1 MNRETE
7 RHDMLVDAPGIDLI
21 SASSFAHG
29 HPFEQYEWLRKNDPV
44 YFHPE
49 VDGPGFWALTKHAD
63 VRWASRLPKQ
73 FSSYKMGIDVGDY
86 DPVVLDA
93 MRNMM
98 LFMDPPEHHRFKSLV
113 SKGFTPSEAVSMADR
128 FVTLC
133 REIIDDVIERGE
145 CEFVSEV
152 AGRLPSGV
160 IAEMLGIPRTDG
172 ERLYEL
178 TEIQHTTDDS
188 VASPAAR
195 NDARIEMINYA
206 KSVADDKRAHPGNDI
221 TTILVNSEIDG
232 DRLSDEEI
240 QWFFLL
246 LINAGGDT
254 TRNLLAGGLQ
264 LLLDNPDQRIRLT
277 QELDTLLNPAVEEML
292 RAVSPVARFRRTAT
306 EDVQLRDKLIR
317 AGDKVVL
324 FYGSA
329 NYDEDVFENPNE
341 FDVGRDPNPHVA
353 FGGGGPHLCLG
364 LHVARME
371 IRTML
376 SEMLTRLSDIELN
389 GEHTRLE
396 SSFIAGSRAM
406 PIRFTPGCRST

>member
-1 MNRETE
+1 
-7 RHDMLVDAPGIDLI
+7 MLVDTPPIDLI
-21 SASSFAHG
+21 SASSFASG
-29 HPFEQYEWLRKNDPV
+29 HPLDQYEWLRHNDPV

-49 VDGPGFWALTKHAD
+49 PDGPGFWALTKHAD
-63 VRWASRLPKQ
+63 VRWASRNPKL
-73 FSSYKMGIDVGDY
+73 FSSYKMGIDVADF
-86 DPVVLDA
+86 PPPVLDA

-98 LFMDPPEHHRFKSLV
+98 LFMDPPEHFRFKTLV
-113 SKGFTPSEAVSMADR
+113 SKGFTPAQATSMSHRLAV
-128 FVTLC
+128 LC

-160 IAEMLGIPRTDG
+160 IAEMLGIPRADG

-188 VASPAAR
+188 VASPEMR
-195 NDARIEMINYA
+195 NDARLEMIDYA
-206 KSVADDKRAHPGNDI
+206 KSVADDKRTNPGNDI
-221 TTILVNSEIDG
+221 TTILVNAEVDG

-254 TRNLLAGGLQ
+254 TRNLLADALQ
-264 LLLDNPDQRIRLT
+264 LLLDHPEQRERLT
-277 QELDTLLNPAVEEML
+277 ANLEPLLDPCVEEML
-292 RAVSPVARFRRTAT
+292 RVVSPVARFRRTAT
-306 EDVQLRDKLIR
+306 QDVDLRGKRIL

-329 NYDEDVFENPNE
+329 NYDEDVFDRPRV
-341 FDVGRDPNPHVA
+341 FDVGRDPNPHLA

-364 LHVARME
+364 IHVARME
-371 IRTML
+371 IRAML
-376 SEMLTRLSDIELN
+376 REMIARLHNVELN
-389 GEHTRLE
+389 GPHTRLE

-406 PIRFTPGCRST
+406 PIRFTPGARSRGAL